1 MTELVRSEVQTRFGD
16 AARVEYLDTS
26 RPDVLTEHRE
36 MIDAIRENGWIY
48 PVTVIDGEPVY
59 EGAVSY
65 PGILRAIQAKLQQ
78 LA

>member
-1 MTELVRSEVQTRFGD
+1 MVSSEVESRCGD
-16 AARVEYLDTS
+16 AARVVYLDTT
-26 RPDVLTEHRE
+26 RPEVQAQHAE
-36 MIDAIRENGWIY
+36 MIATIKENGWVY

-65 PGILRAIQAKLQQ
+65 PGILRAIQSKLQQ

>member
-1 MTELVRSEVQTRFGD
+1 MVRSEVESRFGE
-16 AARVEYLDTS
+16 AARVVYLDTALPEVQS
-26 RPDVLTEHRE
+26 EHAD
-36 MIDAIRENGWIY
+36 MISTIKENGWIY